1 MKKKIAAM
9 LAIILIL
16 AALSGVSRTEAS
28 MDVGN
33 ESAAVG
39 ACDDIET
46 HTAGLPKERETSVKK
61 GWHED
66 ASGETF
72 YYVKGDM
79 LKGWQKIDGDTYY
92 FGKKTG
98 KLYKGWQTIGGDT
111 YYFGKKTGK
120 LYKGWHTIEENR
132 YYLGKNTGKLY
143 TGIHKIKGNVY
154 TFDENG
160 VLLRTVYGNK
170 KAICL
175 TYDDGPSANT
185 AVILDT
191 LEKNGGLATFFVVG
205 NRVKTYKKTVKR
217 TDSMGCQIGN
227 HSFSHGYY
235 TRMTKKEIRQ
245 QIKKCNTSVKKT
257 VGEKPVITRTPGGSV
272 SDTIKSAASMPVIL
286 WNVDTLDWK
295 TRNADS
301 VYAKV
306 MNHAKD
312 GNVILMHDLYA
323 STAEASKRFI
333 PKLVEQGFQ
342 LVTVEEMALL
352 KGRKLQ
358 PGKVYYSFR

>member
-1 MKKKIAAM
+1 M
-9 LAIILIL
+9 LAVMLIL
-16 AALSGVSRTEAS
+16 AALFGVSRTEAS
-28 MDVGN
+28 MDAGN
-33 ESAAVG
+33 ESAADG

-46 HTAGLPKERETSVKK
+46 HIAGLLKNSGTFVKK
-61 GWHED
+61 GWKTN

-79 LKGWQKIDGDTYY
+79 LKGWH
-92 FGKKTG
+92 
-98 KLYKGWQTIGGDT
+98 TIGGDT

-120 LYKGWHTIEENR
+120 LYKGWQKIGGDTYYFGKKTGKLYKGWQKIGGKR
-132 YYLGKNTGKLY
+132 YYLGKSTGKLY

-185 AVILDT
+185 AVILNT

-217 TDSMGCQIGN
+217 IDAMGCQIGN
-227 HSFSHGYY
+227 HSYSHDYY

-245 QIKKCNTSVKKT
+245 QIRKCNTAVKKA
-257 VGEKPVITRTPGGSV
+257 VKEKPVITRTPGGSV
-272 SDTIKSAASMPVIL
+272 SDTIKKEVSMPVIL

-295 TRNADS
+295 IRNADS

-306 MNHAKD
+306 MQNAKD

-333 PKLVEQGFQ
+333 PKLAEQGFQ

-352 KGRKLQ
+352 KGKKLK